1 MSMIVV
7 FGSLTIDLN
16 VVVPHLPTPGETVL
30 SPTYEWMPGGKG
42 ANQAIS
48 AARSGAKVAMVG
60 MVGDDG
66 FGTRVIN
73 NMKKESIWA
82 SGVGRSNDM
91 PTGCAT
97 VFIDEKSGENQ
108 IVIAAGANMQ
118 TSADQLPSEILGPD
132 NVVLM
137 QMEVTHDEN
146 WEVIRRAHE
155 KGARTILNIAPA
167 APVPREILEILDIL
181 IVNRIEAE
189 QIAEKLGLEI
199 ESDAMKLAHALANQ
213 CDLTC
218 IVTLGPKGS
227 VAVCNKKKKGWIVPC
242 MPLEKVVDTT
252 GAGDAY
258 CGAFT
263 AALFKGKSIP
273 EAMRFA
279 SIAGTLACRGKGAQA
294 SIAYEEDI
302 LQYLETDL
310 AEHIEQD
317 VA

>member
-73 NMKKESIWA
+73 NMKKESILG
-82 SGVGRSNDM
+82 SGIGRSDDL

-118 TSADQLPSEILGPD
+118 TSADQVPDEILGKG
-132 NVVLM
+132 NIVLM
-137 QMEVTHDEN
+137 QMEVSHDEN

-155 KGARTILNIAPA
+155 NGAKTILNIAPA
-167 APVPREILEILDIL
+167 APVPRQVLDMLDIL

-199 ESDAMKLAHALANQ
+199 EKDAMKLAHALASQ
-213 CDLTC
+213 CNLTC
-218 IVTLGPKGS
+218 IITLGPKGS
-227 VAVCNKKKKGWIVPC
+227 VAACNELKKGWIVPC
-242 MPLEKVVDTT
+242 MKLDEVVDTT

-263 AALFKGKSIP
+263 AALFKGKPIP

-302 LQYLETDL
+302 LKYLQGEL
-310 AEHIEQD
+310 GESQEHDIK
-317 VA
+317 